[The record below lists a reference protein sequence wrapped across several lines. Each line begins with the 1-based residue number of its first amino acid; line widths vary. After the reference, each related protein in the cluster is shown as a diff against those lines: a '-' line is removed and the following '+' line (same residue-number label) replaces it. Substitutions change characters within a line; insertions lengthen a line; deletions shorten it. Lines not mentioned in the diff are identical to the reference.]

1 MQFNNQTKHNQ
12 EMVLTEVKK
21 KIQLVDGVFNPS
33 EANDVVN
40 ALIGEKINHHKLQC
54 LSMRIENDL
63 AETGYHEARIEE
75 LEKEKETL
83 KKYIADARAK
93 GYQVRIDG
101 MLKFSFI

>member
-1 MQFNNQTKHNQ
+1 
-12 EMVLTEVKK
+12 MVLTEVKK

-54 LSMRIENDL
+54 LSMRIGNDH
-63 AETGYHEARIEE
+63 ADTEFHESRIEE
-75 LEKEKETL
+75 LENEKETL
-83 KKYIADARAK
+83 KRYIAEARAK